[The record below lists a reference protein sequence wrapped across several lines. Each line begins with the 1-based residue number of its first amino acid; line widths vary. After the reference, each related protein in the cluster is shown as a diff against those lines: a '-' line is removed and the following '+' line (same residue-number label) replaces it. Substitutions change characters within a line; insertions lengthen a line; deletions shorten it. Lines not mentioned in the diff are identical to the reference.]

1 MAQQQQVLT
10 QRIFLAGPS
19 QWDSWLTAVKTQALA
34 KEIWRF
40 ADPDGN
46 GPTEPIIPPEITLE
60 SFMAKYGIPIPA
72 PEQPEEP
79 EQTGPQDTP
88 TVTPASTPAP
98 RAIEYL
104 AATSSLALEYS
115 GPQNDSATDSIRDPF
130 QVYSDASFGDC
141 PRTRRS
147 TGGFLITL

>member
-40 ADPDGN
+40 ADPDDN

-88 TVTPASTPAP
+88 TVTPAPTPAP
-98 RAIEYL
+98 RAVSVMDLNPTQLFEYKK
-104 AATSSLALEYS
+104 E
-115 GPQNDSATDSIRDPF
+115 DRK
-130 QVYSDASFGDC
+130 
-141 PRTRRS
+141 
-147 TGGFLITL
+147 

>member
-40 ADPDGN
+40 ADPDDN

-88 TVTPASTPAP
+88 TVTPAPTPAP
-98 RAIEYL
+98 RAVSVTDLNPTQLFEYKKK
-104 AATSSLALEYS
+104 
-115 GPQNDSATDSIRDPF
+115 NRRWRM
-130 QVYSDASFGDC
+130 QVEKA
-141 PRTRRS
+141 
-147 TGGFLITL
+147 